1 MHLASPRTPGRPKD
15 PGKRAAILAAAKRL
29 FPVHGFEATGMDA
42 IATEA
47 GVSKLTVYSH
57 YKDKESLFVAAVRAR
72 IEEQLPDALFEAN
85 PEGSL
90 RARLGAI
97 ARAFF
102 ALVTSPEAIS
112 LHRLMAAG
120 IGTSPKLAQL
130 FWEAGPKRTQEGFA
144 SFLDREV
151 AVGSLVIDDVPRAAS
166 QFFCLLKGDL
176 HARSLCGCVHAMAPG
191 DIDAHIEATVD
202 VFLRAYGMPRDP

>member
-1 MHLASPRTPGRPKD
+1 MKPARRTPGRPKD

-42 IATEA
+42 IAAEA

-72 IEEQLPDALFEAN
+72 IEEQMPDALFEDAR
-85 PEGSL
+85 EGTL
-90 RARLGAI
+90 RERLDAI

-130 FWEAGPKRTQEGFA
+130 FWEAGPRRTQEEFA
-144 SFLDREV
+144 NFLQREIRAGRV
-151 AVGSLVIDDVPRAAS
+151 AIDDVPRAAS

-176 HARSLCGCVHAMAPG
+176 HARSLCGCTQALPAG
-191 DIDAHIEATVD
+191 DVDAHIRASVD
-202 VFLRAYGMPRDP
+202 LFLRAYAAPRG